1 MRPLIME
8 REKKTDAQD
17 EKRAAN
23 TLSKPTSVLK
33 KQQQNK
39 WISCDL
45 NSSVLEL
52 WC

>member
-39 WISCDL
+39 
-45 NSSVLEL
+45 
-52 WC
+52 